1 MKNKILI
8 VVSLLLISLLWIA
21 ASGHQKK
28 SDPAQ
33 VVSITRAALKDA
45 GFEKIKV
52 TDDGSGVLV
61 LRGSVNSENDAVE
74 IEKIALQQER
84 VRQVDRSNL
93 TWEDI
98 RPAPYLGL
106 ILFADTLVVT
116 GEVNNHTVKAKIL
129 KDFQETFGPS
139 QKIEDRIE
147 VSRAIDNPPTFYAP
161 AEGARSLDFFQP
173 EGAVAA
179 IRNDG
184 NWSGGGSELSDEAL
198 VASLANAVNNDHAA
212 TDLVSLLRS
221 RENTQRLGQELANTN
236 TSLAAVKV
244 AKEESDRIR
253 SEAEVSAAKAI
264 TDAQEAVRT
273 RDKALAE
280 ARLAQQKKAEAI
292 QAATE
297 AKSTA
302 EKALAAEA
310 EAKARENAA
319 QKQRAAAYT
328 ARETAKKALA
338 ATEAKN
344 RQLSDVARKLQ
355 ATRNNLG
362 KALAA
367 KALAEKEAARIPAM
381 LEAQATAEAAATA
394 ARKKAVTAMEKAIQL
409 EADLNTANSELE
421 AIPKLEKDNSEL
433 TKKLTTSSDELNK
446 ATAEAERSAKMAR
459 TSSLA
464 QAEKTKQLAMLETKL
479 AAAEQAKV
487 ESIKEGAALLR
498 QIKELEVANT
508 RNSEETRIAKENMA
522 KALRAATATSVE
534 ASRRM
539 EEALKERAVAVG
551 ERDIAQRA
559 ATEARRVAAKAKT
572 VADAALAARNKLESD
587 LQVALAKQLQSAR
600 STEQAAALLEKQKAA
615 AAEAGAAR
623 QLAQAALAEA
633 QAKLT
638 AQAKLGAELKALQ
651 NKEQAL
657 AEEVRKATDL
667 ITAERKARNEAVDAT
682 RKAEQA
688 LATALTA
695 REKSDKEIAE
705 QITQRDGQITALN
718 AQIEG
723 FKQQLAKRPDPNIQ
737 KKTSA
742 ALTQLKKDQ
751 ELTLA
756 QLHRAEAGRDKA
768 VAENKKLSLALENN
782 IIDAA
787 ALDQVVQQLQA
798 SKDAF
803 TQLESKNQN
812 SEQALQKALAD
823 LGTAKKGNND
833 LNTRN
838 KELAENLKRLGEA
851 LKNKDGEL
859 ADLKHQQQT
868 LTEQLA
874 KAVNDAA
881 TLKQRSEKKEK
892 VTAESAARLAELQKQ
907 LDASKTKGNQ
917 SDARNK
923 ELENLIAQL
932 KEKQKAS
939 AEAASKLQATLEA
952 NAALGKEL
960 ANLKNQLTGSAGKI
974 SGLEQALDTSKGQL
988 SKLEQ
993 ATAAAAA
1000 KQAELE
1006 KQLDASTARGNQSDA
1021 RNKELEN
1028 LIAQLKEKQKVSA
1041 EAASRLQATL
1051 EANAALGKELANLKN
1066 QLTGSAGKIS
1076 GLEQAL
1082 NTSKGQLSKLEQ
1094 NAQKASG
1101 RITNL
1106 EQAAEKSAADAFR
1119 EAEMRLRADEKKKNI
1134 ENALAGTRAELAKA
1148 QKTAEE
1154 VQRLT
1159 QETKK
1164 LMADIDSKNTQV
1176 VEAMSLKEKAEN
1188 EAKTTLARLNE
1199 TQGSL
1204 DMLKGTN
1211 AELTASKDS
1220 LEKSLAKQMVDLRN
1234 LRAQMEALKN
1244 DKNQIQG
1251 RAEELKKRFVQIDP
1265 IRYSLNSANVTAQQE
1280 RVLAQITEILDA
1292 FPNARF
1298 EIIGHTC
1305 DVGEREGNLNLSK
1318 QRAENL
1324 VKFLIKKGVT
1334 EDKLKSR
1341 GVADDQPLAPN
1352 DSTENR
1358 RKNRRVEIT
1367 FQDS

>member
-98 RPAPYLGL
+98 RPAPYVGL

-221 RENTQRLGQELANTN
+221 RDNTQRLGQELANTN

-974 SGLEQALDTSKGQL
+974 SGLEQAL
-988 SKLEQ
+988 
-993 ATAAAAA
+993 
-1000 KQAELE
+1000 
-1006 KQLDASTARGNQSDA
+1006 
-1021 RNKELEN
+1021 
-1028 LIAQLKEKQKVSA
+1028 
-1041 EAASRLQATL
+1041 
-1051 EANAALGKELANLKN
+1051 
-1066 QLTGSAGKIS
+1066 
-1076 GLEQAL
+1076 